1 MAYLKWVLLFV
12 ENVMHVTPMG
22 TLSVMVEYPA
32 NKDTSKMYT
41 LNGVIYFVSVVTL
54 LDFIYHLFAEVKVKH
69 TV

>member
-1 MAYLKWVLLFV
+1 
-12 ENVMHVTPMG
+12 MHVTPMG